1 MIHSNSLL
9 IESDINTIYKLFS
22 TEKFINKIFIID
34 SNEKNKVTKEDDNT
48 FIIEKIYSIKDVEKF
63 CTFSD
68 YINENVIPKV
78 SKMEFY
84 VKIIKKFIHITDNEI
99 IIKYITSIDK
109 PYYIKN
115 IIANQYTIY
124 YVKVSNTE
132 KEGLL
137 SLTYYRK
144 FVEIDDHNEINND
157 SIVFDNDLLTI
168 NEENDKIKLNQTLI
182 MSVSALLGKEILDDV
197 IMPFVY
203 TFYDDFINKFVNKRI
218 KKYLTKKK
226 INVYSKIK

>member
-48 FIIEKIYSIKDVEKF
+48 FIIEKIYSIKDLEKI

-157 SIVFDNDLLTI
+157 SIVFDNNLLTI

-226 INVYSKIK
+226 ISVYSKIK

>member
-9 IESDINTIYKLFS
+9 IESDINTIYKIFS

-68 YINENVIPKV
+68 YINENVIPKI

-84 VKIIKKFIHITDNEI
+84 VKIIKKFIHLTENEI
-99 IIKYITSIDK
+99 VIKYITSIDK

-115 IIANQYTIY
+115 MIANQYTIY
-124 YVKVSNTE
+124 YVKISNTE

-144 FVEIDDHNEINND
+144 FVEIDDQTELNND

>member
-9 IESDINTIYKLFS
+9 IESDINTIYKIFS

-68 YINENVIPKV
+68 YINENVIPKI
-78 SKMEFY
+78 SNMEFY
-84 VKIIKKFIHITDNEI
+84 VKIIKKFIHLTENEI
-99 IIKYITSIDK
+99 VIKYITSIDK

-115 IIANQYTIY
+115 MIANQYTIY
-124 YVKVSNTE
+124 YVKISNIE

-144 FVEIDDHNEINND
+144 FVEIDDENELNND

>member
-34 SNEKNKVTKEDDNT
+34 SNEKNKVTKEDDDT
-48 FIIEKIYSIKDVEKF
+48 FIIEKIYSIKDLEKI

-157 SIVFDNDLLTI
+157 SIVFDNNLLTI

-203 TFYDDFINKFVNKRI
+203 TFYDDFINKYVNKRI

>member
-34 SNEKNKVTKEDDNT
+34 SNEKNKVTKEDDDT
-48 FIIEKIYSIKDVEKF
+48 FIIEKIYSIKDLEKI

-157 SIVFDNDLLTI
+157 SIVFDNNLLTI

-226 INVYSKIK
+226 ISVYSKIK

>member
-9 IESDINTIYKLFS
+9 IESDINTIYKIFS

-68 YINENVIPKV
+68 YINENVIPKI

-84 VKIIKKFIHITDNEI
+84 VKIIKKFIHLTENEI
-99 IIKYITSIDK
+99 VIKYITSIDK

-115 IIANQYTIY
+115 MIANQYTIY
-124 YVKVSNTE
+124 YVKISNTE

-144 FVEIDDHNEINND
+144 FVEIDDETELNND

>member
-34 SNEKNKVTKEDDNT
+34 SNEKNKLTKEDDDT

-84 VKIIKKFIHITDNEI
+84 VKIIKKIIHITDNEI

-124 YVKVSNTE
+124 YVKISNTE

-226 INVYSKIK
+226 INVYSKNK

>member
-9 IESDINTIYKLFS
+9 IESDINTIYKIFS

-68 YINENVIPKV
+68 YINENVIPKI

-84 VKIIKKFIHITDNEI
+84 VKIIKKFIHLTENEI
-99 IIKYITSIDK
+99 VIKYITSIDK

-115 IIANQYTIY
+115 MIANQYTIY
-124 YVKVSNTE
+124 YVKISNTE
-132 KEGLL
+132 KEGIL

-144 FVEIDDHNEINND
+144 FVEIDDETELNND

>member
-9 IESDINTIYKLFS
+9 IESDINTIYKIFS

-68 YINENVIPKV
+68 YINENVIPKI
-78 SKMEFY
+78 SNMEFY
-84 VKIIKKFIHITDNEI
+84 VKIMKKFIYLNENEI
-99 IIKYITSIDK
+99 VIKYITSIDK

-124 YVKVSNTE
+124 YVKISNTE
-132 KEGLL
+132 KKGLL

-144 FVEIDDHNEINND
+144 FVEIDDKNELNND

-182 MSVSALLGKEILDDV
+182 ISVSALLGKEILDDV

>member
-9 IESDINTIYKLFS
+9 IESDINTIYKIFS

-68 YINENVIPKV
+68 YINENVIPKI

-84 VKIIKKFIHITDNEI
+84 VKIIKKFIHLTENEI
-99 IIKYITSIDK
+99 VIKYITSIDK

-115 IIANQYTIY
+115 MIANQYTIY
-124 YVKVSNTE
+124 YVKISNTE

-144 FVEIDDHNEINND
+144 FVEIDDETELNND

-226 INVYSKIK
+226 IKVYSKIK